1 MPDFVNIIDYYGNGS
16 TGTVA
21 LTNGESVDYT
31 ISTNIGEGR
40 VQKNYG
46 EFTGSVAVQS
56 NENDNFFEVS
66 FSQSV
71 TNIVMGITASD
82 AGDGFAVLIDGVEV
96 DLLDLLNQGLIT
108 ISDPAAHIVNSNGQL
123 EGDGGPTREV
133 TYIQFNFALTSIGA
147 TGGIDSPTGPSGI
160 GVDFF
165 EIGVNDATDAVCFCA
180 GTLIETEDG
189 PQAVETLEQG
199 ARILTQDGT
208 FAPLRCVVST
218 TLQSWELA
226 LKPKLRP
233 IRIAAGALGKGLP
246 QQDLHVSPQHRMLVS
261 SKIANRVCD
270 ANEVLVAAKKL
281 SSLPG
286 IGVDDSIDEV
296 SYYHLIFDEHQIIYA
311 NGAPTESLY
320 LGEEA
325 LKALTPQARAE
336 VLALFPELLLDS
348 PPLPVVAAPIP
359 SGRDQKQLV
368 ARHAKNKRDLLS
380 NYPRMDKQA

>member
-1 MPDFVNIIDYYGNGS
+1 MNDFVDVINDYRDGQ
-16 TGTVA
+16 TGTITLA
-21 LTNGESVDYT
+21 NGESVNYSLT
-31 ISTNIGEGR
+31 TNNVSDDHATAKFNGFEGA
-40 VQKNYG
+40 VNLKNTSQNA
-46 EFTGSVAVQS
+46 FQVNFDQPVANVVLAATGSDRG
-56 NENDNFFEVS
+56 EKYI
-66 FSQSV
+66 V
-71 TNIVMGITASD
+71 TV
-82 AGDGFAVLIDGVEV
+82 DGVDV
-96 DLLDLLNQGLIT
+96 DLNDLLAQGLVT
-108 ISDPAAHIVNSNGQL
+108 FNDDPSHTTDSNGAL
-123 EGDGGPTREV
+123 RGVGSGGASTKV
-133 TYIQFNFALTSIGA
+133 TYIQFNYPITSIGVKGGGGSQ
-147 TGGIDSPTGPSGI
+147 TGR
-160 GVDFF
+160 DFF
-165 EIGVNDATDAVCFCA
+165 EIGVNDATDVVCFCT
-180 GTLIETEDG
+180 GTLIETETG

-208 FAPLRCVVST
+208 FATLRCVVST

-233 IRIAAGALGKGLP
+233 IWIAAGALGKGLP

-281 SSLPG
+281 TSLPG
-286 IGVDDSIDEV
+286 IRVDDSIDEV

-325 LKALTPQARAE
+325 LKALTPRARVE

-359 SGRDQKQLV
+359 SGRHQKQLV